1 MAVNITGLR
10 ITAAEVTR
18 EKNDVPSGISIN
30 MSINAV
36 RQDGDMAEI
45 VFTYRAE
52 YAPNVGLLRL
62 EGIMNVKPES
72 KKQLDELVKGW
83 KDKKKLEDAFAEDV
97 LNNINFACGAH
108 GTLMARVVNLQPPMM
123 PPRIRLDKTGSG
135 ASAA

>member
-1 MAVNITGLR
+1 MAVNITGMR

-18 EKNDVPSGISIN
+18 EKNEVPHGISIN

-36 RQDGDMAEI
+36 RQESDLIEI
-45 VFTYRAE
+45 VFTYRAD
-52 YAPNVGLLRL
+52 YAENVGLLRL
-62 EGIMNVKPES
+62 EGILYVKPEN
-72 KKQLDELVKGW
+72 KKQLDEVIKGW
-83 KDKKKLEDAFAEDV
+83 KDKKKLDDEFAEEV

-123 PPRIRLDKTGSG
+123 PPRIRLDKSGSG

>member
-1 MAVNITGLR
+1 MTVNITGLR

-18 EKNDVPSGISIN
+18 EKNEVPKGIGIN

-36 RQDGDMAEI
+36 RQDGDQAEI

-52 YAPNVGLLRL
+52 YTENVGLLRL
-62 EGIMNVKPES
+62 EGVMNIKPEN
-72 KKQLDELVKGW
+72 KKKLDEIIKGW
-83 KDKKKLEDAFAEDV
+83 KDKKKLDDDIAEEI

-123 PPRIRLDKTGSG
+123 PPRIKLDKAGSG